1 MNLFLVLD
9 IVCLVLGIY
18 LSGVAFTWI
27 VCELYDSER
36 RRRSII
42 SGSSIEPMSF
52 IEKLRFSLLW
62 PYYIL

>member
-9 IVCLVLGIY
+9 IVWLILGIY

-27 VCELYDSER
+27 VLELYDIER

>member
-9 IVCLVLGIY
+9 IVWLILGIY

-27 VCELYDSER
+27 VCELYDSEI
-36 RRRSII
+36 RRRSLIP
-42 SGSSIEPMSF
+42 GSSIDPMSF